1 MFDLLIR
8 GDRVV
13 TPHGVGPWEI
23 AIKDGVIAALGA
35 PGTLASQAARV
46 IDAGRGV
53 VMPGGIDPH
62 VHCAWYIPPHR
73 PGDPPGTSG
82 PPEQV
87 SRAALWGGTTTLID
101 FAACKPDRAG
111 DESSSQSVRD
121 AIEARDQDWAGK
133 CYCDYAY
140 HVMLRGKVPAA
151 TIAELKEAVQAGY
164 ATVKIFTT
172 DITPSRAG
180 RMFASAGRGESS
192 RVSPGRGGPAGAP
205 AGAADILGNRTPSRC
220 PT

>member
-8 GDRVV
+8 GERVV
-13 TPHGVGPWEI
+13 TPHGVGAWEI
-23 AIKDGVIAALGA
+23 GVKDGVIAALGA
-35 PGTLASQAARV
+35 PGTLASPARV

-101 FAACKPDRAG
+101 FAACERDRPG
-111 DESSSQSVRD
+111 DASSSQCVCHAMD
-121 AIEARDQDWAGK
+121 
-133 CYCDYAY
+133 
-140 HVMLRGKVPAA
+140 
-151 TIAELKEAVQAGY
+151 
-164 ATVKIFTT
+164 
-172 DITPSRAG
+172 
-180 RMFASAGRGESS
+180 
-192 RVSPGRGGPAGAP
+192 VSE
-205 AGAADILGNRTPSRC
+205 
-220 PT
+220 